1 MTDHMTYL
9 TESVSE
15 SVLIGQAILQ
25 EVGSIRDLSGHEHAL
40 CDVPRYARMVPPV
53 CVCVHVCVCVGAC
66 GCGCVG
72 VCGCACVC
80 VCR

>member
-1 MTDHMTYL
+1 MTYL

-15 SVLIGQAILQ
+15 SVVGQAISQ

-40 CDVPRYARMVPPV
+40 CDVSRYARMVPPV
-53 CVCVHVCVCVGAC
+53 CVCVCVCMCVCVHVCVWVCV
-66 GCGCVG
+66 
-72 VCGCACVC
+72 CVC